1 MKIFYI
7 LLVFLSITIGLLV
20 AASNYCYLK
29 KYPAKQK
36 HLSPIHFTNNKLKK
50 LCINNINQ
58 KMSNKVKYIIIKTEH
73 TTFSMISS
81 T

>member
-1 MKIFYI
+1 MKNFYI

-36 HLSPIHFTNNKLKK
+36 HLSPIHYTNNKLKTT
-50 LCINNINQ
+50 LYYNINQ
-58 KMSNKVKYIIIKTEH
+58 KMSNKVKYIIIKN
-73 TTFSMISS
+73 
-81 T
+81 

>member
-7 LLVFLSITIGLLV
+7 LLVFLSITIGLLA

-50 LCINNINQ
+50 T
-58 KMSNKVKYIIIKTEH
+58 MY
-73 TTFSMISS
+73 
-81 T
+81 